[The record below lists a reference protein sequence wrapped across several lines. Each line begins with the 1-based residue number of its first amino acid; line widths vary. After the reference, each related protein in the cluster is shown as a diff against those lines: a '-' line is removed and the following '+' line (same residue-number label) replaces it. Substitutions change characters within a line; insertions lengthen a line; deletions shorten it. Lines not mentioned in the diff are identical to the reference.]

1 MTKIIALCGK
11 KQSGKTTLSNFLHGH
26 EMKRHDI
33 IERFLISPQGELVVN
48 CTFHDENGKEFEELG
63 VLDLQQ
69 HTDEFFQYASR
80 RIWPLIRGYNFADSL
95 KEICV
100 MLFNIPPECVYGTD
114 EQKNQLQE
122 HLLWENMPGVISQ
135 EQAAYLFDRF
145 ESFSHN
151 DAISTDER
159 AAFERSRPT
168 KSGEEFMCFSPHS
181 FSVKNKCWI
190 GYSEVGI
197 FVKDKG
203 PMTAR
208 EFMQYLGTDVMR
220 KMYQPIWLEN
230 CFRRIEADKPEIAV
244 IGDCRF
250 LNEIEA
256 VQKRGGKVIRLSRS
270 LYESAHQSEI
280 DADMYEGFDGFVDT
294 ANLDIEQSCDAFL
307 SELIKLGVTQKIKS
321 VGKFTASIKD

>member
-33 IERFLISPQGELVVN
+33 IEQFLISPQGELVVN

-114 EQKNQLQE
+114 EQKNQIQE
-122 HLLWENMPGVISQ
+122 HLLWENMPGHVKIDKD
-135 EQAAYLFDRF
+135 YT
-145 ESFSHN
+145 ESLGN
-151 DAISTDER
+151 
-159 AAFERSRPT
+159 AFYTIAPRSR
-168 KSGEEFMCFSPHS
+168 
-181 FSVKNKCWI
+181 
-190 GYSEVGI
+190 
-197 FVKDKG
+197 G

-208 EFMQYLGTDVMR
+208 EFMQYLGTDIMR

-270 LYESAHQSEI
+270 LYESTHQSEI

-321 VGKFTASIKD
+321 IGKFTASIKD

>member
-1 MTKIIALCGK
+1 MTQIIALCGK
-11 KQSGKTTLSNFLHGH
+11 KQSGKTTLSNYLHGY

-33 IERFLISPQGELVVN
+33 VEKFLISPEGELVVN

-114 EQKNQLQE
+114 EQKNQIQE
-122 HLLWENMPGVISQ
+122 HLLWENMPGIYTDKLAFQHSECNPSWYGWQ
-135 EQAAYLFDRF
+135 YHAA
-145 ESFSHN
+145 
-151 DAISTDER
+151 
-159 AAFERSRPT
+159 
-168 KSGEEFMCFSPHS
+168 
-181 FSVKNKCWI
+181 
-190 GYSEVGI
+190 
-197 FVKDKG
+197 G

-208 EFMQYLGTDVMR
+208 EFMQYFGTDVMR
-220 KMYQPIWLEN
+220 KMYEPIWLEN

-256 VQKRGGKVIRLSRS
+256 VQKRGGKVIRLTRS
-270 LYESAHQSEI
+270 LYESTHQSEI
-280 DADMYEGFDGFVDT
+280 DADNYNKFDGIIDNS
-294 ANLDIEQSCDAFL
+294 NLDINQSCKVFL
-307 SELIKLGVTQKIKS
+307 DGLINLGVTKKIREM
-321 VGKFTASIKD
+321 GKYTASIK

>member
-33 IERFLISPQGELVVN
+33 IEQFLISPQGELVVN

-100 MLFNIPPECVYGTD
+100 MLFNIPPECDYGTD
-114 EQKNQLQE
+114 EQKNQIQE
-122 HLLWENMPGVISQ
+122 HLLWENMPGHVKIDKD
-135 EQAAYLFDRF
+135 YT
-145 ESFSHN
+145 ESLGN
-151 DAISTDER
+151 
-159 AAFERSRPT
+159 AFYTIAPRSR
-168 KSGEEFMCFSPHS
+168 
-181 FSVKNKCWI
+181 
-190 GYSEVGI
+190 
-197 FVKDKG
+197 G

-208 EFMQYLGTDVMR
+208 EFMQYLGTDIMR

-270 LYESAHQSEI
+270 LYESTHQSEI

-321 VGKFTASIKD
+321 IGKFTASIKD